1 MEGAVRQG
9 PARGMIMVGM
19 VSGRFQEH
27 GRAQETG
34 MGQELGSVKGH
45 LYRGLGGDMSLGM
58 VQEPRKRQSPGWDRS
73 PGGDISRG
81 GARAYEG
88 RGDRG
93 LGGTGT

>member
-1 MEGAVRQG
+1 MEGAARQG

-45 LYRGLGGDMSLGM
+45 LYRGLGM
-58 VQEPRKRQSPGWDRS
+58 VQEPRKRQESGMGQEP
-73 PGGDISRG
+73 
-81 GARAYEG
+81 G
-88 RGDRG
+88 RGH
-93 LGGTGT
+93 

>member
-1 MEGAVRQG
+1 MEGAARQG

-45 LYRGLGGDMSLGM
+45 LYWGMGGDMSLGM
-58 VQEPRKRQSPGWDRS
+58 VQEPRKRQESGMGQEP
-73 PGGDISRG
+73 
-81 GARAYEG
+81 G
-88 RGDRG
+88 RGH
-93 LGGTGT
+93 